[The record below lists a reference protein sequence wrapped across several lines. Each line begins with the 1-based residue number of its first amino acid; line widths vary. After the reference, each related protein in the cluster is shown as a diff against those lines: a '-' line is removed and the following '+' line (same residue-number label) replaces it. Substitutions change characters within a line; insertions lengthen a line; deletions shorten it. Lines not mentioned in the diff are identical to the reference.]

1 MKPLSPHVSH
11 FDKLSAG
18 YFTPHISRFPLPI
31 ALLTLLLLLTAC
43 SRVAAPQPIRL
54 AGILENETVEVAP
67 EKGGRLLEVTVGE
80 GDAVQAGQIVAR
92 LDDSRLQLQLSLA
105 DADIAQAE
113 ARLAQLRA
121 TVRAV
126 DIAGAAANVAYA
138 ESALAAAASALADAQ
153 RLRDT
158 PQQADLKVAAAE
170 SNQAEA
176 TAKAAAA
183 RSLAQAADVKAQMW
197 GVIAPEL
204 AKGFDVALPGGV
216 SRHID
221 VPDKVD
227 YANQQWNLAS
237 QEAWAAWQQSA
248 AADAAVT
255 QARAAVADEKRLRN
269 AAQTAEDRVVAA
281 ANARDEAAARVKQA
295 GAALEAIRA
304 GPTNEQIAAAEAA
317 VAQARAARAA
327 LAVQHDQTLLQAPAA
342 GIVTARYRSPGE
354 IIGPGQR
361 LLTISDPTL
370 LTLTVYAPATLLPSL
385 QPGALLPFTVDA
397 APDHPFQ
404 AEVLTIADKPE
415 FALRQS
421 QNVAERADSVY
432 AIKLRVA
439 NPTETALLR
448 PGMPADVMLP

>member
-1 MKPLSPHVSH
+1 MKPLPPPASRPTSPAPRTTHH
-11 FDKLSAG
+11 A
-18 YFTPHISRFPLPI
+18 IRAALPAI
-31 ALLTLLLLLTAC
+31 LLAFLLLAAC
-43 SRVAAPQPIRL
+43 SRAAAPQPTRL
-54 AGILENETVEVAP
+54 AGILENETITVAP
-67 EKGGRLLEVTVGE
+67 ESGGRLMEVMVDE

-121 TVRAV
+121 AVREV
-126 DIAGAAANVAYA
+126 DIARAAANVAYA
-138 ESALAAAASALADAQ
+138 EAGLAAAANALTDAQ

-170 SNQAEA
+170 SAQAEV

-204 AKGFDVALPGGV
+204 AKGFDVTLPGGV
-216 SRHID
+216 ARHID
-221 VPDKVD
+221 VPDRVD

-255 QARAAVADEKRLRN
+255 QARTAVADEKRLRN
-269 AAQTAEDRVVAA
+269 AAQTAEGRVVTA
-281 ANARDEAAARVKQA
+281 ANAHDEAAARVEQA
-295 GAALEAIRA
+295 RAALAAVRA
-304 GPTNEQIAAAEAA
+304 GPTNEQITAADAA

-327 LAVQHDQTLLQAPAA
+327 LAVQQEQASLQAPAA
-342 GIVTARYRSPGE
+342 GIVTVRYRSPGE

-370 LTLTVYAPATLLPSL
+370 LTLTVYAPATLLPRL
-385 QPGALLPFTVDA
+385 QPGARLPFTVDA

-404 AEVLTIADKPE
+404 AEVLTIADEPE

-432 AIKLRVA
+432 AVKFRIADPV
-439 NPTETALLR
+439 ALLR
-448 PGMPADVMLP
+448 PGMPADVTLP